1 MACEKG
7 SPVATLPDA
16 PNPTEAQRHVR
27 LAAGNGDVGL
37 ISRVFK
43 AFQYRDFRL
52 MWIGAC
58 TSSIGTWMQIVA
70 QGWLIYRLSHSAFL
84 LALDQFLGGI
94 PIFMFSLIG
103 GVVADRVERRRILLG
118 SQYVQMVSAGLLTI
132 LVATGTV
139 HVWHILCLSF
149 VSGFAQAFGG
159 PAYQA
164 LIPTLV
170 DMEDMPNAIALNSIQ
185 FNVAVMVGPALA
197 GQALAKLGETWCF
210 GLNALSF
217 LAPIISL
224 SIITARFLPQKTT
237 ESMFTSLKEGIKFV
251 RNQHSMEALVILA
264 FCMTGLS
271 MPMRTY
277 IPVFVKDIFH
287 RGPETY
293 GNLLALMGLGSIC
306 GSLGIAGMGNIK
318 KKGRIALGALICLG
332 LGMSGFALSRSLP
345 LSGVMMVLA
354 GASMMAVFANVNS
367 LVQLITTN
375 EMRGRVM
382 SVYNFAFRGGMPMG
396 NLVSGWLVPV
406 FTAPV
411 VLRVN
416 GFLLVML
423 ALYFLLVQRRVAAL

>member
-1 MACEKG
+1 M
-7 SPVATLPDA
+7 
-16 PNPTEAQRHVR
+16 EARVIR
-27 LAAGNGDVGL
+27 
-37 ISRVFK
+37 RVFK

-52 MWIGAC
+52 MWFGAC

-84 LALDQFLGGI
+84 LAMDQFLAGI
-94 PIFMFSLIG
+94 PIFLFSLIG
-103 GVVADRVERRRILLG
+103 GVVADRVERRKILLG
-118 SQYVQMVSAGLLTI
+118 SQYVQMATAGTLTV
-132 LVATGTV
+132 LVATGLV

-149 VSGFAQAFGG
+149 ISGFAQAFGG

-170 DMEDMPNAIALNSIQ
+170 ETEDMPNAIALNSIQ

-197 GQALAKLGETWCF
+197 GQALAKLGEKWCF

-224 SIITARFLPQKTT
+224 SIISTRFLPPKTT
-237 ESMFTSLKEGIKFV
+237 ESMYSSLKQGIRFARKQ
-251 RNQHSMEALVILA
+251 NSMEALILLA
-264 FCMTGLS
+264 FCMTALA

-287 RGPETY
+287 RGPETF
-293 GNLLALMGLGSIC
+293 GNLLSLMGLGSIF
-306 GSLGIAGMGNIK
+306 GSLIIASAGNMRR
-318 KKGRIALGALICLG
+318 KGSVALGALLCLG
-332 LGMSGFALSRSLP
+332 GGISAFALSKSVP
-345 LSGVMMVLA
+345 FSGVIIVLV
-354 GASMMAVFANVNS
+354 GAAMMAVFATVNS

-396 NLVSGWLVPV
+396 NLLSGWLVPM

-411 VLRVN
+411 VLGVN
-416 GFLLVML
+416 GLLLVLL
-423 ALYFLLVQRRVAAL
+423 ALYFLLVQRRLAAL

>member
-1 MACEKG
+1 
-7 SPVATLPDA
+7 
-16 PNPTEAQRHVR
+16 
-27 LAAGNGDVGL
+27 
-37 ISRVFK
+37 
-43 AFQYRDFRL
+43 
-52 MWIGAC
+52 
-58 TSSIGTWMQIVA
+58 MQIVA

-94 PIFMFSLIG
+94 PIFLFSLIG
-103 GVVADRVERRRILLG
+103 GVVADRVERRKILLS
-118 SQYVQMVSAGLLTI
+118 SQYVQMATAAILTI
-132 LVATGTV
+132 LVTTNLV

-149 VSGFAQAFGG
+149 VSGLAQAFGG

-170 DMEDMPNAIALNSIQ
+170 EKEDMPNAIALNSIQ

-197 GQALAKLGETWCF
+197 GQALAKLGEKWCF
-210 GLNALSF
+210 GLNAISF

-224 SIITARFLPQKTT
+224 SIITARFLPVKTT
-237 ESMFTSLKEGIKFV
+237 ESMFSSLKQGIQFARKQ
-251 RNQHSMEALVILA
+251 NSMEALIVLA
-264 FCMTGLS
+264 FCMTALS

-293 GNLLALMGLGSIC
+293 GNLLSLMGLGSIL
-306 GSLGIAGMGNIK
+306 GSLTIASAGNMRR
-318 KKGRIALGALICLG
+318 KGTVALGALLVLG
-332 LGMSGFALSRSLP
+332 AGIAAFAVSKSVPVSSVIL
-345 LSGVMMVLA
+345 VLV
-354 GASMMAVFANVNS
+354 GASMMAVFATVNS

-396 NLVSGWLVPV
+396 NLLSGWLVPV

-411 VLRVN
+411 VLGVN
-416 GFLLVML
+416 GLLLVLL
-423 ALYFLLVQRRVAAL
+423 AVYFLFVQRRLAAL

>member
-1 MACEKG
+1 LLG
-7 SPVATLPDA
+7 
-16 PNPTEAQRHVR
+16 R
-27 LAAGNGDVGL
+27 
-37 ISRVFK
+37 IFK

-84 LALDQFLGGI
+84 LALDQFLSGI
-94 PIFMFSLIG
+94 PIFLFSLIG
-103 GVVADRVERRRILLG
+103 GVIADRVERRRILLG
-118 SQYVQMVSAGLLTI
+118 SQWVQMATAATLTV
-132 LVATGTV
+132 LVATGHV
-139 HVWHILCLSF
+139 HIWHILCLSF
-149 VSGFAQAFGG
+149 ITGFAQAFGG

-170 DMEDMPNAIALNSIQ
+170 DRKDMPNAIALNSIQ
-185 FNVAVMVGPALA
+185 FNLAVTVGPALA

-224 SIITARFLPQKTT
+224 WIIETRFLPDKTK
-237 ESMFTSLKEGIKFV
+237 ESIFTSFKKGLSFA
-251 RNQHSMEALVILA
+251 RQQASMEALIILA
-264 FCMTGLS
+264 FFMTFLA

-277 IPVFVKDIFH
+277 LPVYVKDIFR

-293 GNLLALMGLGSIC
+293 GNLLSLMGIGSIC
-306 GSLGIAGMGNIK
+306 GSLGIAAAGDFKG
-318 KKGRIALGALICLG
+318 KGRVALGGLVLLG
-332 LGMSGFALSRSLP
+332 TGIAVFAVSKALP
-345 LSGVMMVLA
+345 LSGATLVIV
-354 GASMMAVFANVNS
+354 GAAMMAVFATVTS

-382 SVYNFAFRGGMPMG
+382 SLYNFAFRGGMPFG

-406 FTAPV
+406 FTAPI
-411 VLRVN
+411 VLAAN
-416 GFLLVML
+416 GLLLVAV
-423 ALYFLLVQRRVAAL
+423 ALYFFLVQRRIAAL